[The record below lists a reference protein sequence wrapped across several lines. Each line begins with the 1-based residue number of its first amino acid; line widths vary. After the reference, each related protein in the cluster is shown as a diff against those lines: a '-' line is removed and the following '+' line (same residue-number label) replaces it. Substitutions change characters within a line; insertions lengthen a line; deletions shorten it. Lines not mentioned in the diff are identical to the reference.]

1 VTVPYRLSLSGS
13 PGSGKSTLAKEFE
26 RLGFHVVS
34 VEEIAEEHNCIGEI
48 DSSDNAR
55 PIDLDKLVG
64 LIEKEWENSPREP
77 LIIDGHLSHHLPSDA
92 VVVLR
97 CSPDILEKRMIERE
111 YSESKIRAN
120 CDWEILGSSWNE
132 REGDIPW
139 IEFDTTKNDVHSIL
153 MSLSLWISD
162 GFKPNDP
169 ASVIDWVSKMED

>member
-1 VTVPYRLSLSGS
+1 MPVPYRLSLSGS

-64 LIEKEWENSPREP
+64 LIERKWENSPREP

-97 CSPDILEKRMIERE
+97 CSPETLEKRMMERD

-153 MSLSLWISD
+153 MSLSLWIAD

>member
-1 VTVPYRLSLSGS
+1 MPVPYRLSLSGS

-64 LIEKEWENSPREP
+64 LIEKEWANSPREP

>member
-1 VTVPYRLSLSGS
+1 VPVPYRLSLSGS

-64 LIEKEWENSPREP
+64 LIEKEWANSPREP

>member
-1 VTVPYRLSLSGS
+1 MTVPYRLSLSGS

>member
-1 VTVPYRLSLSGS
+1 MTVPYRLSLSGS

-64 LIEKEWENSPREP
+64 LIEKEWANSPREP